1 MPREKVAI
9 IGSGLVGKSW
19 AMIFAAAGYEVSM
32 YDSDPD
38 QLAKVRP
45 DVAKMLESYE
55 KEGVL
60 KGSASP
66 NEQLELIGVTS
77 NLAECLE
84 VLMRDSL
91 K

>member
-66 NEQLELIGVTS
+66 KEQLELIGVTS

-84 VLMRDSL
+84 VLRRYSQ
-91 K
+91 